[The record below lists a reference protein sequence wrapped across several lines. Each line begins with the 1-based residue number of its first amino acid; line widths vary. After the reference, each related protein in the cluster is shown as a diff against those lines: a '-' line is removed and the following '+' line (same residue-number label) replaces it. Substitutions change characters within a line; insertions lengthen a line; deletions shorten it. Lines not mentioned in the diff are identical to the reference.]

1 MSEKIT
7 VYEKP
12 TWTTC
17 RNLAQLFR
25 ENNIEYERVNYFVE
39 ELTEEKLRELLAKAS
54 LSPFDAVRKNEVV
67 YKELKISEVTDANE
81 LIRIIARNPSLLQR
95 PLVEVG
101 NRAVLARPIEKAIDL
116 INSQHWTSEIFN
128 EKFQDV
134 LSIVRRA
141 NWQNRKTIRI

>member
-1 MSEKIT
+1 M
-7 VYEKP
+7 
-12 TWTTC
+12 
-17 RNLAQLFR
+17 FR

-39 ELTEEKLRELLAKAS
+39 ELTEEKLRELLAKAI
-54 LSPFDAVRKNEVV
+54 LSPFDAVRKNEAV

-116 INSQHWTSEIFN
+116 INSQH
-128 EKFQDV
+128 
-134 LSIVRRA
+134 
-141 NWQNRKTIRI
+141 